1 MAFSLPWKTK
11 ETKQEEEGETGSRL
25 QALGS
30 NLKPSDLAPNA
41 HKEVIT
47 QVAQQQQSAE
57 KKVVET
63 KQVITFELDKEEYAA
78 PILDLREILRIPE
91 IISVPGVPPFVKGI
105 FNLRGQIVVVID
117 LEKRFAL
124 KREHPM
130 EPRDV
135 IIVEVGGTIF
145 GVVVDEVTGVLRAPV
160 TSIKPTPALV
170 STKIH
175 ADYLNGIIVLE
186 ESQGVE
192 KKEELAPE
200 QIEELLKTPKQ
211 ARLAGSGKARL
222 LLLLDLPK
230 ILSEEK
236 LLGFGDTVRQ
246 TVEEIK

>member
-1 MAFSLPWKTK
+1 MKLPWKTNK
-11 ETKQEEEGETGSRL
+11 KEEEEPSVAQPARPEGRT
-25 QALGS
+25 LGT
-30 NLKPSDLAPNA
+30 
-41 HKEVIT
+41 KEIVT

-57 KKVVET
+57 KKVIET

-78 PILDLREILRIPE
+78 PILDLKEILRIPE

-124 KREHPM
+124 KREHPV
-130 EPRDV
+130 EPRDI
-135 IIVEVGGTIF
+135 IIVEAGGTIF

-160 TSIKPTPALV
+160 TSIKPTPSLV

-175 ADYLNGIIVLE
+175 ADYLNGVIVLE
-186 ESQGVE
+186 ESGE
-192 KKEELAPE
+192 KGEKEKTEITPE
-200 QIEELLKTPKQ
+200 QIKQRLETQKQ
-211 ARLAGSGKARL
+211 ATSRQGQARL

-246 TVEEIK
+246 TVEEISA

>member
-1 MAFSLPWKTK
+1 MAF
-11 ETKQEEEGETGSRL
+11 
-25 QALGS
+25 
-30 NLKPSDLAPNA
+30 
-41 HKEVIT
+41 KEVVT

-124 KREHPM
+124 TREHPM

-160 TSIKPTPALV
+160 TSIKPTPALI

-175 ADYLNGIIVLE
+175 ADYLNGVIVLE
-186 ESQGVE
+186 ESGE
-192 KKEELAPE
+192 KAPSSAKATAGEEKEKTEITPE
-200 QIEELLKTPKQ
+200 QIKQ
-211 ARLAGSGKARL
+211 RLETKGQATATAGRARL

-246 TVEEIK
+246 TVEEVK

>member
-1 MAFSLPWKTK
+1 MEGKKKT
-11 ETKQEEEGETGSRL
+11 EEEENGASPKDLGEAT
-25 QALGS
+25 S
-30 NLKPSDLAPNA
+30 NGTND
-41 HKEVIT
+41 VIH

-78 PILDLREILRIPE
+78 PILDPREILRIPE
-91 IISVPGVPPFVKGI
+91 IIAVPGVPPFVKGI

-124 KREHPM
+124 EREHPM

-145 GVVVDEVTGVLRAPV
+145 GVVVDEVTGVLRVPV
-160 TSIKPTPALV
+160 TSIKPTPSFV

-175 ADYLNGIIVLE
+175 TDYLNGVIVLE
-186 ESQGVE
+186 ELQGTE

-200 QIEELLKTPKQ
+200 QIEERLKTQKQ
-211 ARLAGSGKARL
+211 TRSASSGQARL

-236 LLGFGDTVRQ
+236 LLGFGNHVRQ
-246 TVEEIK
+246 VVEENK

>member
-1 MAFSLPWKTK
+1 MAFWKNKKKKGEEPSVAPLNGTMKGK
-11 ETKQEEEGETGSRL
+11 EKTPLRPKD
-25 QALGS
+25 A
-30 NLKPSDLAPNA
+30 
-41 HKEVIT
+41 KEVIA

-91 IISVPGVPPFVKGI
+91 IIAVPGVPPFVKGI

-135 IIVEVGGTIF
+135 IIVEAGGTVF
-145 GVVVDEVTGVLRAPV
+145 GVVVDEVTGVLRVPV
-160 TSIKPTPALV
+160 TSIRPTPSLV
-170 STKIH
+170 ATKIQ
-175 ADYLNGIIVLE
+175 ADYLNGVIVLE
-186 ESQGVE
+186 ESQGTQGTE
-192 KKEELAPE
+192 EKEELAPE
-200 QIEELLKTPKQ
+200 QIKELLKTKKPAGGPGR
-211 ARLAGSGKARL
+211 ARV

-230 ILSEEK
+230 MLSEEEF
-236 LLGFGDTVRQ
+236 LGFGNTVRQ
-246 TVEEIK
+246 TVEEVK